1 MYFTQETEDAINWYN
16 AVCDCDEKN
25 EIYFNYIKKPFDKI
39 AENIINTYKFMYIPE
54 SFVDIQST
62 VVSHMFMNI
71 YRFDANN
78 GGKAFSYFS
87 VMCKN
92 YLIAWNDARYAE
104 LAKLVS
110 TNSIT
115 SDDEYSEFDVADNSY
130 IDDSLHSDIFDF
142 VNLAKLVSTNSITS
156 DDEYNEFDV
165 ADNSYIDDSLHSDIF
180 DFVNQMTDYW
190 DDNIEC
196 IFKKKRDIDIAYAVN
211 ELFKRPTSIE
221 VFNKK
226 ALYLII
232 REMTGYKTQYI
243 SKVINKMLTYY
254 VKINKQYYNS
264 GHITGTLV

>member
-142 VNLAKLVSTNSITS
+142 VN
-156 DDEYNEFDV
+156 
-165 ADNSYIDDSLHSDIF
+165 
-180 DFVNQMTDYW
+180 QMTDYW